1 MPKTTTFYTTLL
13 SLTSLHAQEYL
24 VLNIGGE
31 SSSSVLA
38 LDPGNLKERDLDIEV
53 QRYGHGS
60 VYYRNL
66 VIVCGGFDQA
76 IGRITPSCAGYN
88 TTVSEVQNGEG
99 LNTGQTPNDR
109 MNNQNRPG
117 NVVRMTSITVNL
129 VDIPQPLQ
137 YFSLTLFEDHLYA
150 IGGLFRNN
158 DGDRI
163 RLNNVYRMNLQ
174 LEQAGNTTVVTE
186 DTNWENMPEL
196 LTARSSCN
204 CQPVDKVLYCFGG
217 IGQDGARSADME
229 EFRSEEFRW
238 LKGAEMSLPR
248 SSFSSTVYEN
258 KIYATGGKN
267 LDMDVERTI
276 DVYHI
281 EHGYWRVLNVQL
293 NHARYYHTTFVI
305 NGMLMVRGGTHPDT
319 QKSTTAQRTLEA
331 LDLQNRKKQDRQEF
345 YVVSGFQSKVTH
357 TSVLVPKDSVA
368 VTSKLLDWPIYVG
381 IAIGC
386 MAGVLCLLLCCY
398 CCCRHCICCDC
409 CDCCYYDEDDEEYE
423 DDEGP
428 PMYGDYKI

>member
-1 MPKTTTFYTTLL
+1 MNNIRLKSPSYTQQQFIVHVIFVLFY
-13 SLTSLHAQEYL
+13 SVHAQEYL

-88 TTVSEVQNGEG
+88 TTVSEVENEDSINSG
-99 LNTGQTPNDR
+99 LTPNDR
-109 MNNQNRPG
+109 MNKQNRPG
-117 NVVRMTSITVNL
+117 NVVRMNLITVNL

-137 YFSLTLFEDHLYA
+137 YFSLVLFEDHLFA

-158 DGDRI
+158 DGERV
-163 RLNNVYRMNLQ
+163 RLNNVYRMNLE
-174 LEQAGNTTVVTE
+174 LEVKDNTTVVTE
-186 DTNWENMPEL
+186 DTKWENMPGL

-204 CQPVDKVLYCFGG
+204 CQPVGNVLYCFGG
-217 IGQDGARSADME
+217 IGNDGSRSADME

-238 LKGAEMSLPR
+238 VKGAQMSIAR

-267 LDMDVERTI
+267 LDMDVERTV
-276 DVYHI
+276 DVY
-281 EHGYWRVLNVQL
+281 YVDKN
-293 NHARYYHTTFVI
+293 Y
-305 NGMLMVRGGTHPDT
+305 
-319 QKSTTAQRTLEA
+319 
-331 LDLQNRKKQDRQEF
+331 KKNN
-345 YVVSGFQSKVTH
+345 
-357 TSVLVPKDSVA
+357 
-368 VTSKLLDWPIYVG
+368 SKLIL
-381 IAIGC
+381 
-386 MAGVLCLLLCCY
+386 
-398 CCCRHCICCDC
+398 RN
-409 CDCCYYDEDDEEYE
+409 
-423 DDEGP
+423 
-428 PMYGDYKI
+428 